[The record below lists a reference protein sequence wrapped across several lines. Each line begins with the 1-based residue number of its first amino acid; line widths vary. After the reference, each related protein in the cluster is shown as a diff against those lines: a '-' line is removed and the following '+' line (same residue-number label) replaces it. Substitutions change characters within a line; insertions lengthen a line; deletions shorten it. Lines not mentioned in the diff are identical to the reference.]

1 MVARTKQKQRG
12 KVTKNRKTLILIGCE
27 GKNKTEKNYFTE
39 FNRTQKKYMIKP
51 ASGNSTDPK
60 GIVEDTVVSMGKFE
74 EEDLAFCL
82 FDSDT
87 DKQKQPQIDQAVAL
101 AKKNGIEVLLS
112 VPCFEIWFLQ
122 HFQYSTGS
130 LTSNQTIDKLKKFI
144 PEYEKSENVFLQ
156 LEESMETAVEHAERL
171 ERYHN
176 ELGVQS
182 KSLERNPSTE
192 AYKLVKLLKK
202 E

>member
-1 MVARTKQKQRG
+1 M
-12 KVTKNRKTLILIGCE
+12 
-27 GKNKTEKNYFTE
+27 
-39 FNRTQKKYMIKP
+39 
-51 ASGNSTDPK
+51 
-60 GIVEDTVVSMGKFE
+60 VSMGKFE